1 MTKRIYVIL
10 VCSAIALLGFIFIQ
24 NLIDFPVYY
33 AAGQSLLKGRT
44 DLYAPDFALGR
55 VMDYRYLPFFLM
67 VFTPLWLIPYSVSA
81 YIWYLLSVI
90 EIIGSVIIIFR
101 IFPGLASSK
110 KSWLLIALA
119 TLQYFVIAVHYG
131 NAHLLAAFL
140 LFASLYLFQRG
151 REVIAGLMM
160 ALAITIKLTPVLL
173 MPYFVLKRRWGMLAS
188 VSVLLMVINFI
199 PSFYFGVNGNIN
211 LIESWYKH
219 VISSQEFHED
229 NGPINLSLKG
239 EIRRYL
245 SPVDYSQRVDGDT
258 QYPAINFASLARGD
272 LFWVWMIACVVL
284 LVAALVLI
292 WLEGSGT
299 QAAIERNHQINEQLA
314 LEISL
319 MLCLMMLI
327 GPLTS
332 KIYFVTL
339 LWPIACLADFA
350 VRGRSGEARIAMRV
364 LIIIAAVNSVL
375 PLLPGRS
382 VQRLLLVVGI
392 DFYVNLLVMAAVAI
406 VLISSHRV
414 IRSQFGEPR
423 LRVQSAA
430 KMP

>member
-1 MTKRIYVIL
+1 
-10 VCSAIALLGFIFIQ
+10 
-24 NLIDFPVYY
+24 
-33 AAGQSLLKGRT
+33 
-44 DLYAPDFALGR
+44 
-55 VMDYRYLPFFLM
+55 
-67 VFTPLWLIPYSVSA
+67 
-81 YIWYLLSVI
+81 
-90 EIIGSVIIIFR
+90 
-101 IFPGLASSK
+101 
-110 KSWLLIALA
+110 
-119 TLQYFVIAVHYG
+119 
-131 NAHLLAAFL
+131 
-140 LFASLYLFQRG
+140 
-151 REVIAGLMM
+151 
-160 ALAITIKLTPVLL
+160 

-299 QAAIERNHQINEQLA
+299 QAAIESNHQINEQLA